1 MKRIV
6 LMVVVAAGLLVP
18 SSVLVSSAG
27 AKDQHPDGN
36 SPGQGG
42 APSGDTS
49 ATCGGS
55 SGGKPTGNCSSK
67 GLPFSDGCQ
76 HGQAPN
82 QNPHCEGT
90 QETATTTSPVTS
102 TPAATAPAGG
112 AAGAENKGANN
123 KLAAS
128 AAQGGSGG
136 KLPFTGLETL
146 WLSLLGAGMLASGLA
161 LRARSGSS
169 RSSWPGTIGS

>member
-18 SSVLVSSAG
+18 SSVLVSTAG
-27 AKDQHPDGN
+27 ADNPHGTP
-36 SPGQGG
+36 PGQGG
-42 APSGDTS
+42 DAS
-49 ATCGGS
+49 CGGS
-55 SGGKPTGNCSSK
+55 SGGKPSGQCNSPN
-67 GLPFSDGCQ
+67 LPFSEGCE

-90 QETATTTSPVTS
+90 QETATTTTPVTS

-112 AAGAENKGANN
+112 AAGAENKGAANGAANN